1 MFVVAASMHISD
13 WRDKHAGIR
22 QSHTGGVK
30 SAVRGAP
37 NPPDD
42 EKKEERGVALPAGYT
57 KFPVGFSD

>member
-13 WRDKHAGIR
+13 WRDKHAGLR
-22 QSHTGGVK
+22 QSHTGVVK

-42 EKKEERGVALPAGYT
+42 EKKE
-57 KFPVGFSD
+57 